1 MSIPSSTDSH
11 ASHDSTD
18 GVRDRDRARIE
29 RALALAAQGIGLAH
43 PNPIVGA
50 VVEKNEVIVGEGFHQ
65 YDLRDHAEVVAL
77 RAAGDQSRGATMYV
91 TLEPCC
97 HTGRTGP
104 CTQAILNAGI
114 SRVVV
119 AMLDPNPK
127 VAGQGVAQLRKA
139 GVHVTVGIGE
149 SEAREANADF
159 AKWIL
164 TRKPLVT
171 LKSAMSLDGRIAE
184 KPGANTAITGPESRQ
199 AVQQLRHRADA
210 ILTGIGTVLT
220 DDPLLTDRSGKPRRR
235 KLLRVVADSKLRI
248 PLKSKLVKTADHDLL
263 VLTTQ
268 PPTSAKARALTRAGA
283 EVLRVR
289 SVRGRVDLSAALAE
303 LGKREILGALL
314 EAGAEMNGAS
324 LEAGIVDRAVLYYAP
339 RILGE
344 GGVPFARIAAKD
356 ARRVPQLLNQRC
368 IQLGSDFMIEGWLR
382 DVYGNHRTRRKN

>member
-1 MSIPSSTDSH
+1 MSIPSSTDSSSSPTRPT
-11 ASHDSTD
+11 AFAT
-18 GVRDRDRARIE
+18 VIARE
-29 RALALAAQGIGLAH
+29 SNALSRWPRKGIGLAH

-77 RAAGDQSRGATMYV
+77 ENRRAIKLAAPRCTSRSSRAATPAA
-91 TLEPCC
+91 P
-97 HTGRTGP
+97 GP
-104 CTQAILNAGI
+104 APKPFSTAGI

-127 VAGQGVAQLRKA
+127 VAGQGVEQLRKA

-184 KPGANTAITGPESRQ
+184 KPGVNTAISGPESRES
-199 AVQQLRHRADA
+199 VQQFRHHADA
-210 ILTGIGTVLT
+210 IFTGIGTVLT

-248 PLKSKLVKTADHDLL
+248 PLKSQLVK
-263 VLTTQ
+263 
-268 PPTSAKARALTRAGA
+268 PPTKICSSSP
-283 EVLRVR
+283 R
-289 SVRGRVDLSAALAE
+289 SRPPPQKHAHSRRLASKCC
-303 LGKREILGALL
+303 G
-314 EAGAEMNGAS
+314 
-324 LEAGIVDRAVLYYAP
+324 
-339 RILGE
+339 
-344 GGVPFARIAAKD
+344 
-356 ARRVPQLLNQRC
+356 
-368 IQLGSDFMIEGWLR
+368 
-382 DVYGNHRTRRKN
+382 

>member
-1 MSIPSSTDSH
+1 
-11 ASHDSTD
+11 
-18 GVRDRDRARIE
+18 
-29 RALALAAQGIGLAH
+29 
-43 PNPIVGA
+43 
-50 VVEKNEVIVGEGFHQ
+50 
-65 YDLRDHAEVVAL
+65 
-77 RAAGDQSRGATMYV
+77 MYV

-104 CTQAILNAGI
+104 CTQAILNTGI

-139 GVHVTVGIGE
+139 GLHVTVGIGE

-164 TRKPLVT
+164 TRTPLVT

-184 KPGANTAITGPESRQ
+184 KPGVNTAISGPESRES
-199 AVQQLRHRADA
+199 VQQFRHHADA
-210 ILTGIGTVLT
+210 IFTGIGTVLT

-248 PLKSKLVKTADHDLL
+248 PLKSRLVKTADQDLL
-263 VLTTQ
+263 ILTTQ
-268 PPTSAKARALTRAGA
+268 PPTSAKARALAKAGV
-283 EVLRVR
+283 EVLRVK
-289 SVRGRVDLSAALAE
+289 SNKGRIGLPAALAE
-303 LGKREILGALL
+303 LGQREILNVLI
-314 EAGAEMNGAS
+314 EAGSEMNAAA

-344 GGVPFARIAAKD
+344 GGVPFARIAGKRSPRAAASESALHPIRLGFQDRRMASRCLRESPNTSEKLNPSR
-356 ARRVPQLLNQRC
+356 ARQTVRASSSASRAITTIKKRRNSRRV
-368 IQLGSDFMIEGWLR
+368 
-382 DVYGNHRTRRKN
+382 

>member
-1 MSIPSSTDSH
+1 MSTPSLTESREP
-11 ASHDSTD
+11 TD
-18 GVRDRDRARIE
+18 GVRDRDHSRIE
-29 RALALAAQGIGLAH
+29 RALALAAQGTGLAH

-50 VVEKNEVIVGEGFHQ
+50 VIEKNEVIVGEGFHQ

-77 RAAGDQSRGATMYV
+77 RDAGDQARGATMYV

-104 CTQAILNAGI
+104 CTEAILAAGI

-127 VAGQGVAQLRKA
+127 VAGQGVARLRKA
-139 GVHVTVGIGE
+139 GVHVSVGVAE
-149 SEAREANADF
+149 SGAREANADF

-184 KPGANTAITGPESRQ
+184 KPGADTAISGPESRES
-199 AVQQLRHRADA
+199 AQQLRHHADA
-210 ILTGIGTVLT
+210 ILTGIGTILT

-235 KLLRVVADSKLRI
+235 KLLRVVADSKLRT
-248 PLKSKLVKTADHDLL
+248 PVKSKIVKTAEHDLL
-263 VLTTQ
+263 ILTTQ
-268 PPTSAKARALTRAGA
+268 PTTSAKARALTQAGA
-283 EVLRVR
+283 EILRLK
-289 SVRGRVDLSAALAE
+289 SAKGRIDLSAVLAE
-303 LGKREILGALL
+303 LGKREVLGVLL
-314 EAGAEMNGAS
+314 EAGADMNAAA

-344 GGVPFARIAAKD
+344 GGVPFARIAAKN

-382 DVYGNHRTRRKN
+382 DVYGNHRTPRKN

>member
-1 MSIPSSTDSH
+1 MSIPSSTDSR
-11 ASHDSTD
+11 DSTD

-29 RALALAAQGIGLAH
+29 RALALAAKGTGLAH

-65 YDLRDHAEVVAL
+65 YDQRDHAEVVAL
-77 RAAGDQSRGATMYV
+77 RAAGDQARGATMYV

-127 VAGQGVAQLRKA
+127 VAGQGVEELRKA
-139 GVHVTVGIGE
+139 GVHVTVGVGE
-149 SEAREANADF
+149 SAARDANADF
-159 AKWIL
+159 ARWIL
-164 TRKPLVT
+164 THKPLVT

-184 KPGANTAITGPESRQ
+184 RPGANTPISGPESRES
-199 AVQQLRHRADA
+199 VQQLRHGADA
-210 ILTGIGTVLT
+210 ILTGVGTVLT

-248 PLKSKLVKTADHDLL
+248 PLRSKLVKTADHDLL

-268 PPTSAKARALTRAGA
+268 PTTSAKARALAKAGV
-283 EVLRVR
+283 EVLRVK

-303 LGKREILGALL
+303 LGKREILSVLL
-314 EAGAEMNGAS
+314 EAGAEMNGAA

-344 GGVPFARIAAKD
+344 GGVPFARISAKN